1 MKVYHERKS
10 YATRTDEPPEKQA
23 HGMGNGDWGLGNGD
37 WRMENGERG
46 SRKVLPPEGESIKS
60 IIPIARLEPL

>member
-23 HGMGNGDWGLGNGD
+23 YGMGNGDW
-37 WRMENGERG
+37 G
-46 SRKVLPPEGESIKS
+46 SRKVLPPEGERGQL
-60 IIPIARLEPL
+60 IIFIAPPEPL

>member
-23 HGMGNGDWGLGNGD
+23 HGMGNGDRELGNGE
-37 WRMENGERG
+37 WGTGNGERETG
-46 SRKVLPPEGESIKS
+46 QPESASAGRESTFPMDVGIC
-60 IIPIARLEPL
+60 I